1 MIKNDPYGD
10 LSDKDFKQ
18 ISDYIYDNYGILL
31 YPKKKLLVKSRLQK
45 RIKKLNLNTYSEY
58 CKYLL
63 NNEDE
68 SVEMIDR
75 ISTNKTDF
83 FREVSHFHYLRE
95 EILKG
100 SSPAINTKGLKIW
113 SAACSSGQEP
123 YSLAMML
130 EDISNT
136 KKFNFEI
143 MASDISISMLKTA
156 KTAIYPFA
164 LINQIPDNYIRKYLL
179 KSKDNSKA
187 QFRIAPEIRSK
198 TKFFFHNL
206 LADKVKYPYNFD
218 VIFCRNTLIYFDRET
233 QAKVISKLLNKL
245 NNNGLLFLGH
255 SESLINMNLNLEVV
269 YPSVYKKNYK

>member
-1 MIKNDPYGD
+1 MITNDPYGD

-63 NNEDE
+63 NNEEE

-100 SSPAINTKGLKIW
+100 YFKDIDTSGLKIW

-130 EDISNT
+130 DDISKT

-156 KTAIYPFA
+156 KTAIYPMQ
-164 LINQIPDNYIRKYLL
+164 LINQIPDNYIKKYLL

-206 LADKVKYPYNFD
+206 LSDQIKYPYNFD

-255 SESLINMNLNLEVV
+255 SESLINMNLDLEVV

>member
-1 MIKNDPYGD
+1 MITNDPYGD

-63 NNEDE
+63 NNEEE

-100 SSPAINTKGLKIW
+100 YFKDIDTSGLKIW

-130 EDISNT
+130 EDTSGKINF
-136 KKFNFEI
+136 KFEI

-156 KTAIYPFA
+156 KTAIYPLA
-164 LINQIPDNYIRKYLL
+164 LINQIPDNYIKKYLL

-206 LADKVKYPYNFD
+206 LSDKIKYPYNFD

-233 QAKVISKLLNKL
+233 QARVINKLLNKL